1 MGFEVD
7 FLPVGDES
15 KGGDAIALRYGNLNG
30 SRNDFKVAIIDGGF
44 AETGGEIVEHIKEF
58 YGTSKVDTV
67 VSTHPD
73 NDHLGGLATVLEKMV
88 VGELWMHLPWNHTK
102 DVACIF
108 KDGRVTDNSVRE
120 DLRES
125 LDAACALERLARKKN
140 IPIREP
146 FTGVCDLDGSLCVV
160 GPTLEFYESL
170 LPGFQGTP
178 EPRESRA
185 LGILARVAAKADE
198 VIKRVL
204 ENWNFET
211 LTDDGET
218 SAENNTS
225 VILLLRSDEKNLLFT
240 ADAGIPA
247 LTKAADILDTSGY
260 DYTKYSFV
268 QVPHHGSQRN
278 VGPTILNRL
287 LGPKLKEPEKQKSS
301 FASVPKEGEPKHPA
315 KKVTNAFLRRGAPV
329 HVTGGAKKWHYL
341 GAPDR
346 GWSQSIPLP
355 LYTEVEE

>member
-1 MGFEVD
+1 M
-7 FLPVGDES
+7 
-15 KGGDAIALRYGNLNG
+15 AQ
-30 SRNDFKVAIIDGGF
+30 
-44 AETGGEIVEHIKEF
+44 HIKEY

-67 VSTHPD
+67 VPTHPD
-73 NDHLGGLATVLEKMV
+73 NDHLGGLATVIEEMD
-88 VGELWMHLPWNHTK
+88 VGELWMHLPWKHTK
-102 DVACIF
+102 QIAGMF
-108 KDGRVTDNSVRE
+108 KDGRVTDNSVKE
-120 DLRES
+120 DLRRS
-125 LDAACALERLARKKN
+125 LDAAGTLERLARKKN

-146 FTGVCDLDGSLCVV
+146 FTGVCDLGGFLCVV
-160 GPTLEFYESL
+160 GPPLEFYENL
-170 LPGFQGTP
+170 LPGFRGTP
-178 EPRESRA
+178 EPKESLA
-185 LGILARVAAKADE
+185 LGILGRMAAKAGE
-198 VIKRVL
+198 VIKKVL

-225 VILLLRSDEKNLLFT
+225 AILLLRSDEKNLLFT

-247 LTKAADILDTSGY
+247 LTIAADILSANGY

-287 LGPKLKEPEKQKSS
+287 LGPKLKEPQKLKTS

-329 HVTGGAKKWHYL
+329 HVTKGVKTWHYL

-346 GWSQSIPLP
+346 GWGPSVPLP